1 VALCPGNVLTPD
13 LIGDICTRPL
23 AGATQPEAPL
33 AEQSLENVE
42 RAHVLRVLEATH
54 WHRGK
59 ACEILGVSA
68 AAYDPTLRDCPPAAR
83 PGRRS
88 GGRNRFRTR
97 QRRDRKP
104 SRLKNHPADES
115 VY

>member
-59 ACEILGVSA
+59 ACEILGVSR
-68 AAYDPTLRDCPPAAR
+68 PRLRRMIQHFGIVPPPHAPDDEA
-83 PGRRS
+83 
-88 GGRNRFRTR
+88 
-97 QRRDRKP
+97 
-104 SRLKNHPADES
+104 ADETAS
-115 VY
+115 GPDSAGTANHRD